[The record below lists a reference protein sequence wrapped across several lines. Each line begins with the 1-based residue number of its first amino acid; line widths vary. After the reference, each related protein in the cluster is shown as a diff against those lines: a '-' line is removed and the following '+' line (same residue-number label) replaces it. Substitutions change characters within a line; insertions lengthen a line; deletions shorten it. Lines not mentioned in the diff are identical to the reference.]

1 MEVAGASTCRH
12 RAEPEHD
19 GVRQAPA
26 ARLAGPL
33 SIVVPLSYAGRARIS
48 PRQIH
53 ERSRAARMPR
63 RRMKEARPVAER
75 LSDIGIQR
83 ELGGLP
89 GWSRRGDS
97 LTKTYRFPTFPA
109 AITFV
114 TRVADVAESMDH
126 HPDIDIR
133 HTRLTFTLSTHDAG
147 GITTNDLTLAREIE
161 RLARVRGLG
170 TEPVNCGWELGARA
184 GRWSSNAKPSGCRIS
199 RSTRRLEV

>member
-1 MEVAGASTCRH
+1 M
-12 RAEPEHD
+12 AE
-19 GVRQAPA
+19 
-26 ARLAGPL
+26 L
-33 SIVVPLSYAGRARIS
+33 
-48 PRQIH
+48 
-53 ERSRAARMPR
+53 
-63 RRMKEARPVAER
+63 

-97 LTKTYRFPTFPA
+97 LTKAYRFPTFPG

-147 GITTNDLTLAREIE
+147 GITNADVVLAREIE
-161 RLARVRGLG
+161 RLAV
-170 TEPVNCGWELGARA
+170 E
-184 GRWSSNAKPSGCRIS
+184 SGI
-199 RSTRRLEV
+199 